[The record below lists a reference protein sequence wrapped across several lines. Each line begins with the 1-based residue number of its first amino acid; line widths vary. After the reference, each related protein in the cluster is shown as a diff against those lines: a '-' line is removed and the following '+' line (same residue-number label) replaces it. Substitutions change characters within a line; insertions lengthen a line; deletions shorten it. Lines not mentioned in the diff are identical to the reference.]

1 MSFYRRTMSKKSR
14 EQRSRLGEF
23 FLWTPVIVVIGW
35 LIEKASWYWINR
47 PDMQFGWVVP
57 VLAGCVLFEVWK
69 NRPEVKAQWSGGIL
83 AGLVLGMV
91 FLFVI
96 QIYQAAYGLT
106 STSMG
111 GLGIGYIFVV
121 FSYLTYLY
129 GRRGIRV
136 FGFGFAFLL
145 VSLPLPN
152 SLQVSIIAM
161 LQNFISD
168 VTVEFLSLIGIPAAV
183 QGSLIRLPTGIVGID
198 EACSGIRS
206 LQSSVMV
213 ALFIGYLSLRRW
225 VSRCALLA
233 AGVVV
238 AILGNLIRVFWLSW
252 VASNRGLDAVDMTHD
267 TAGWSIL
274 LFTIVGVG
282 VFSWLFGRWEFSF
295 ATVGGGVNAPAKGG

>member
-1 MSFYRRTMSKKSR
+1 MNKSSER
-14 EQRSRLGEF
+14 IKRLEEF
-23 FLWTPVIVVIGW
+23 FLWSPVVVVVVW

-57 VLAGCVLFEVWK
+57 VLAGYVLFEVWRD
-69 NRPEVKAQWSGGIL
+69 RPEIKTQWGGGVL
-83 AGLVLGMV
+83 AGLIFGMV
-91 FLFVI
+91 CLFVT

-129 GRRGIRV
+129 GFWGVRV

-152 SLQVSIIAM
+152 SLQVSIITM
-161 LQNFISD
+161 LQSFISN
-168 VTVEFLSLIGIPAAV
+168 VTVEFLSLIGIPAEL
-183 QGSLIRLPTGIVGID
+183 QGNLICLPTGIVGID

-206 LQSSVMV
+206 LQSSVMA
-213 ALFIGYLSLRRW
+213 ALFIGYLSLRGW
-225 VSRCALLA
+225 ISRFVLLM
-233 AGVVV
+233 AGGIV
-238 AILGNLIRVFWLSW
+238 AVLANLIRVFWLSW
-252 VASNRGLDAVDMTHD
+252 AASTQGLDAIDMTHD

-282 VFSWLFGRWEFSF
+282 VFSWLFGRMESSF
-295 ATVGGGVNAPAKGG
+295 TAVGEDVNDPIKD

>member
-1 MSFYRRTMSKKSR
+1 MNKSSER
-14 EQRSRLGEF
+14 IKRLGEF
-23 FLWTPVIVVIGW
+23 FLWSPVVVVVVW

-57 VLAGCVLFEVWK
+57 VLAGYVLFEVWRD
-69 NRPEVKAQWSGGIL
+69 RPEIKTQWGGGVL
-83 AGLVLGMV
+83 AGLIFGMV
-91 FLFVI
+91 CLFVT

-129 GRRGIRV
+129 GFLGVRV

-161 LQNFISD
+161 LQNFISN
-168 VTVEFLSLIGIPAAV
+168 VTVEFLLLIGIPAAIL
-183 QGSLIRLPTGIVGID
+183 QGSLIDLVTGIVGID
-198 EACSGIRS
+198 EACSGVRS

-213 ALFIGYLSLRRW
+213 SLFIGYLSLRKW
-225 VSRCALLA
+225 ISRCALIM
-233 AGVVV
+233 AGVIV
-238 AILGNLIRVFWLSW
+238 AVLGNLIRVFWLSW

-282 VFSWLFGRWEFSF
+282 VFSWLFGRMESSF
-295 ATVGGGVNAPAKGG
+295 TAVGEDVNDPIKD

>member
-1 MSFYRRTMSKKSR
+1 MSFCCRTMNKKSGK
-14 EQRSRLGEF
+14 QRSWLGEF
-23 FLWTPVIVVIGW
+23 FLWTPVIIVVGW

-57 VLAGCVLFEVWK
+57 VLAGCVLFEVWR
-69 NRPEVKAQWSGGIL
+69 NRPEIRAQWKGGIL

-91 FLFVI
+91 CLFVT

-106 STSMG
+106 STSMS

-129 GRRGIRV
+129 GFSGVRV

-145 VSLPLPN
+145 ISLPLPN
-152 SLQVSIIAM
+152 SLHASIIAV
-161 LQNFISD
+161 LQSFVSN
-168 VTVEFLSLIGIPAAV
+168 VTVEFLSLIGIPAGS
-183 QGSLIRLPTGIVGID
+183 QGSLIGLPTGVVGID

-213 ALFIGYLSLRRW
+213 ALFIGYMSLRRW
-225 VSRCALLA
+225 ISRCALLL

-238 AILGNLIRVFWLSW
+238 AVLGNLIRVFWLSW
-252 VASNRGLDAVDMTHD
+252 AASNQGVDAVDMTHD

-282 VFSWLFGRWEFSF
+282 MFSWWFGRLESSFIASISEEFNDPVK
-295 ATVGGGVNAPAKGG
+295 A

>member
-1 MSFYRRTMSKKSR
+1 MYFYCRTMNKGS
-14 EQRSRLGEF
+14 EQIKRLEEF
-23 FLWTPVIVVIGW
+23 FLWLPVVVVVVW

-57 VLAGCVLFEVWK
+57 VLSGYMLFEVWRD
-69 NRPEVKAQWSGGIL
+69 RPKIKTQWKVAIL
-83 AGLVLGMV
+83 VGLILGMV
-91 FLFVI
+91 CLFVT

-106 STSMG
+106 STSMS

-129 GRRGIRV
+129 GFWGVRV
-136 FGFGFAFLL
+136 FGFSFAFLL

-152 SLQVSIIAM
+152 SLQVSIIAV
-161 LQNFISD
+161 LQGFISN
-168 VTVEFLSLIGIPAAV
+168 VTGEFLLLIGIPAEL
-183 QGSLIRLPTGIVGID
+183 QGSLIHLSTGVVGVD

-213 ALFIGYLSLRRW
+213 ALFIGYLSLRKW
-225 VSRCALLA
+225 ISRCALLT
-233 AGVVV
+233 AGVIV
-238 AILGNLIRVFWLSW
+238 AVLGNLIRVFWLSW
-252 VASNRGLDAVDMTHD
+252 AASTRGLDAVDITHD

-282 VFSWLFGRWEFSF
+282 VFSWLFSRLESSF
-295 ATVGGGVNAPAKGG
+295 TAAGGGVNDPIKD

>member
-1 MSFYRRTMSKKSR
+1 MCFCCRTMNKSIER
-14 EQRSRLGEF
+14 IKRLEEF
-23 FLWTPVIVVIGW
+23 FLWLPVVVVVVW

-57 VLAGCVLFEVWK
+57 VLAGYVLFEVWRD
-69 NRPEVKAQWSGGIL
+69 RPEIKTQWRVGIL
-83 AGLVLGMV
+83 AGLILGIV
-91 FLFVI
+91 CLFVT

-106 STSMG
+106 STSMS

-129 GRRGIRV
+129 GFWGVRV

-152 SLQVSIIAM
+152 SLQASIIDV
-161 LQNFISD
+161 LQGFISN
-168 VTVEFLSLIGIPAAV
+168 VTVEFLSLIGIPAIL
-183 QGSLIRLPTGIVGID
+183 QGSLICLPTGIVGID

-225 VSRCALLA
+225 IPRCALLM

-238 AILGNLIRVFWLSW
+238 AVLGNLIRVFWLSW
-252 VASNRGLDAVDMTHD
+252 AASTRGLDAVDMTHD

-282 VFSWLFGRWEFSF
+282 VFSWLFSRLEASF
-295 ATVGGGVNAPAKGG
+295 TMAGKGVNTPVIKG

>member
-1 MSFYRRTMSKKSR
+1 MCFCCRTMNKSIER
-14 EQRSRLGEF
+14 IKRLEEF
-23 FLWTPVIVVIGW
+23 FLWSPVVVVVFW

-57 VLAGCVLFEVWK
+57 VLAGYVLFEVWRD
-69 NRPEVKAQWSGGIL
+69 RPEIKTQWRVGIL
-83 AGLVLGMV
+83 AGLILGMV
-91 FLFVI
+91 CLFVT

-106 STSMG
+106 STSMS

-129 GRRGIRV
+129 GFWGVRV

-145 VSLPLPN
+145 ISLPLPN

-161 LQNFISD
+161 LQNFISN
-168 VTVEFLSLIGIPAAV
+168 VTVEFLLLIGIPAAV
-183 QGSLIRLPTGIVGID
+183 LQGSLINLVTGVVGID
-198 EACSGIRS
+198 EACSGVRS

-213 ALFIGYLSLRRW
+213 SLFIGYLSLRKW
-225 VSRCALLA
+225 ISRCALLM
-233 AGVVV
+233 AGVIV
-238 AILGNLIRVFWLSW
+238 AVLGNLIRVFWLSW
-252 VASNRGLDAVDMTHD
+252 AASTRGLDAVDITHD

-282 VFSWLFGRWEFSF
+282 VFSWLFSRLESSF
-295 ATVGGGVNAPAKGG
+295 VVVGEGVNDPVKD

>member
-1 MSFYRRTMSKKSR
+1 MCFFCRTMNKSIER
-14 EQRSRLGEF
+14 VKRLEEF
-23 FLWTPVIVVIGW
+23 FLWSPVVVVVVW

-57 VLAGCVLFEVWK
+57 VLAGYVLFEVWRD
-69 NRPEVKAQWSGGIL
+69 RPEIKTQWRVGIL
-83 AGLVLGMV
+83 AGLILGMV
-91 FLFVI
+91 CLFVT

-106 STSMG
+106 STSMS

-129 GRRGIRV
+129 GFWGVRV

-152 SLQVSIIAM
+152 SLQAGITAV
-161 LQNFISD
+161 LQSFISN
-168 VTVEFLSLIGIPAAV
+168 VTVEFLSLIGIPAV
-183 QGSLIRLPTGIVGID
+183 LQGSLIGLATGVVGID

-206 LQSSVMV
+206 LQSSAMV
-213 ALFIGYLSLRRW
+213 ALFIGYLSLRKW
-225 VSRCALLA
+225 IFRCALLM
-233 AGVVV
+233 AGVIV
-238 AILGNLIRVFWLSW
+238 AVLGNLIRVFWLSW
-252 VASNRGLDAVDMTHD
+252 AASTRGLDAVDITHD

-282 VFSWLFGRWEFSF
+282 MFSWLFSRLESSF
-295 ATVGGGVNAPAKGG
+295 AVAGESVNDPVKG

>member
-1 MSFYRRTMSKKSR
+1 MNKSSKQTRR
-14 EQRSRLGEF
+14 LDEF
-23 FLWTPVIVVIGW
+23 FLWMPIVVVVVW

-69 NRPEVKAQWSGGIL
+69 NRPEIKAQWKGGIL
-83 AGLVLGMV
+83 AGLILGMV
-91 FLFVI
+91 CLFVI

-106 STSMG
+106 STSMS

-129 GRRGIRV
+129 GFSGVRV

-145 VSLPLPN
+145 IALPLPN
-152 SLQVSIIAM
+152 SLQASIIAM
-161 LQNFISD
+161 LQSFISN
-168 VTVEFLSLIGIPAAV
+168 VTVEFLSLIGIPAGL
-183 QGSLIRLPTGIVGID
+183 QGSLIHLPTGIVGID

-213 ALFIGYLSLRRW
+213 ALFIGYMSLRRW
-225 VSRCALLA
+225 ISRYALLL

-238 AILGNLIRVFWLSW
+238 AVLGNLIRVFWLSW
-252 VASNRGLDAVDMTHD
+252 AASNRGLDAVDITHD

-282 VFSWLFGRWEFSF
+282 MFSWLFGRLESSF
-295 ATVGGGVNAPAKGG
+295 IAADGEEINDSVKG